1 MQKSKCLA
9 LLALMIKKFQFY
21 FRLFSNSILPR
32 RHGEASDADTM
43 HQGALLRPTQVPGHD
58 QPIPRPL

>member
-9 LLALMIKKFQFY
+9 LLALFQFY
-21 FRLFSNSILPR
+21 YRLFSNNILPM
-32 RHGEASDADTM
+32 RHGEASDSDTM

>member
-9 LLALMIKKFQFY
+9 LLALKFY
-21 FRLFSNSILPR
+21 YRLFSNNILPM

>member
-1 MQKSKCLA
+1 MFSLVSTND
-9 LLALMIKKFQFY
+9 KFY
-21 FRLFSNSILPR
+21 HRLFSNNILPM